1 MLLTIDVGNTNSVLG
16 VFRGEEL
23 IANWRLTT
31 AREQTIDEYGVLTR
45 NLFTLA
51 GLDWNAI
58 TGVAISS
65 VVPPVNRTF
74 AEMSRIYFGKKALF
88 VEMGVKT
95 GMAVLV
101 DNPSEVG
108 ADRIVNG
115 VAAFHQYGGPCI
127 VVDFGTAITFD
138 AISAKGEYLGGVIA
152 PGLGISSEALFA
164 RAARLPRVEIKDP
177 GKVIGTNTITHMQA
191 GLYYGAVD
199 MVDGMLARMKKELAE
214 DATVVATGGEGAEL
228 SRGQWR
234 RKRDRRQR
242 PDIRRRPIN
251 EMDGWNY
258 FNYFTE
264 IEEYFW
270 KKRGAHLLVSP
281 LDWAIME
288 AWQKAG
294 VPLEAAL
301 KGIDKAF
308 ESYQRSRRGAGKP
321 LKNLA
326 YCTDAVLEAAE
337 DQQAAAAGSAPK
349 VKRAAASEAFSRD
362 ELKTYFAKNAAH
374 LKRAAEKRL
383 QQPQI
388 AGRLAE
394 IAESLESSGQLL
406 DAPGTLDLED
416 LERRLTILDE
426 KIHALLTSN
435 APEEL
440 MLKIRREV
448 DGQLAMYR
456 RNMKAEQLAMV
467 EKQYVQKRLLEE
479 FGIPRLSLFY
489 LS

>member
-51 GLDWNAI
+51 GLDRDAI
-58 TGVAISS
+58 TGVIISS
-65 VVPPVNRTF
+65 VVPPVNRTL

-88 VEMGVKT
+88 VELGVKT

-101 DNPSEVG
+101 DTPSEVG

-115 VAAFHQYGGPCI
+115 VAAFHHYGGPCI

-138 AISAKGEYLGGVIA
+138 AISAKGEYLGGAIA
-152 PGLGISSEALFA
+152 PGLGISAEALFV

-177 GKVIGTNTITHMQA
+177 GKVIGTNTVTHMQA

-199 MVDGMLARMKKELAE
+199 MVDGMIARMKKELGE
-214 DATVVATGGEGAEL
+214 DVKVVATGGQARLVSKGSKHIQHTDEFLTLTGL
-228 SRGQWR
+228 R
-234 RKRDRRQR
+234 
-242 PDIRRRPIN
+242 
-251 EMDGWNY
+251 
-258 FNYFTE
+258 F
-264 IEEYFW
+264 FW

-321 LKNLA
+321 LKHLA

-337 DQQAAAAGSAPK
+337 EQQEAAAGSVPK
-349 VKRAAASEAFSRD
+349 VARPKASEAFSRD
-362 ELKTYFAKNAAH
+362 ELKTYFAKNVAH
-374 LKRAAEKRL
+374 LKRAAEKNL
-383 QQPQI
+383 QQQPAI
-388 AGRLAE
+388 ADRLTD
-394 IAESLESSGQLL
+394 IAESLESSSQLL
-406 DAPGTLDLED
+406 DAPAALDLED

-426 KIHALLTSN
+426 KMQALLTSH

-440 MLKIRREV
+440 MLKIRRDL

-456 RNMKAEQLAMV
+456 RKLKAEQLAMV
-467 EKQYVQKRLLEE
+467 EKQYMQKRLLEE